1 LGWVGLNFFTNVS
14 TGQFL
19 TLPTKNPAQLVE
31 LVVSRVGPPT
41 RMVTHIMLGF
51 AMLGYFILTKHISGL
66 ANGNLA
72 STPNGWG

>member
-1 LGWVGLNFFTNVS
+1 
-14 TGQFL
+14 
-19 TLPTKNPAQLVE
+19 
-31 LVVSRVGPPT
+31 VSRVGPPT